1 MADSL
6 PIYRII
12 RFSMTSPSEQ
22 IREDL
27 TLEEAQAHCQRD
39 DTHGPGWFDGYDT
52 MAGYSDDDSDDD
64 DPLSVFNGDAERDSL
79 TVSRIICSNDS
90 LEA

>member
-1 MADSL
+1 MADSTL

-12 RFSMTSPSEQ
+12 RFSMTAPKQQ

-27 TLEEAQAHCQRD
+27 TLEEAQAHCHRD

-52 MAGYSDDDSDDD
+52 MAGYSDDDDD
-64 DPLSVFNGDAERDSL
+64 DPTSVLNTDAETDSRAL
-79 TVSRIICSNDS
+79 DRMMR
-90 LEA
+90 A